1 MAFNKQSVRLGGA
14 YVEITADSTSLY
26 HALKDAEDQVK
37 SFVNEFATIG
47 AGMVG
52 IGAAIV
58 VPFKKAADTYA
69 EFERQ
74 MLITQAVT
82 KATKLQIASLTAQ
95 AKQLGATTSWTATQ
109 VAQGMVALGRMGF
122 DKTEIEN
129 SISSVM
135 DLGRALD
142 VDVNIAAKELGSV
155 MRQFGAG
162 SHEATRYAD
171 VLAEA
176 TNGAAI
182 EMSDLLETM
191 KYVGSAGRA
200 IGADVENV
208 IALVMA
214 LRNAGATASQAGTQL
229 RTMFLKIQNPKSV
242 NIFKKEFGVDIY
254 DANGRLKS
262 FLDIMVEAQERASV
276 MGDKLGV
283 VAKQL
288 FGTLQSPGFLT
299 LMQTKG
305 LEEFRDQLYEASGS
319 AKNFREKMESGV
331 FGALK
336 LSESAI
342 ESVGLQLGQT
352 IAPSVKRV
360 TRMIQDASEVVRG
373 FIRDNATL
381 VNKVAMAGVK
391 FLTLGGSML
400 AASGILKG
408 FSAISRSG
416 INIVSSFAGAWSK
429 ASAQIDAY
437 RRSLAEVQRQDALN
451 FGLDPKDAEKIFN
464 VAYSKAKQATKG
476 FVALRFAINACASA
490 LRGLAGIAV
499 SFVAWNMV
507 AKTFDYIAKK
517 AEEAAESMRQAQ
529 ESNAAIME
537 KDATK
542 ADNAESSLT
551 TDEELID
558 KLVDGASSNR
568 VLNNV
573 EKQNLK
579 NIYNNLNE
587 KGLIQDDVIV
597 DEDSP
602 TGFRIKDAS
611 SPSMMKYRAA
621 NREANEL
628 GKATFDELKI
638 DLHSID
644 PVRFPK
650 GSIYDAYDVNTMNLD
665 FDKLERV
672 GKIIDNMT
680 EEQKDKFFG
689 HGSLEDTFAN
699 DTRLTTDLSQYMPE
713 VITGNGNVGLNI
725 ARAFTKNGERI
736 KGAAVNPEVFS
747 FMNKR
752 ATEAGIYGE
761 DAQLLGE
768 FLLGL
773 GGVDAKTG
781 KYTTSQIDASVLAG
795 FVGNKGAG
803 FSEFITQ
810 LKEFGKTRK
819 KRRELGE
826 KASAYLAD
834 AIEAQGA
841 PYENQEDKDRARL
854 LAEAK
859 QEDRNAAYA
868 ELDATLAKTEDKA
881 KTPSQRALETL
892 DKQWEKI
899 QEEIGL
905 DEEGNVDLSGLDKK
919 ERDEYYKREKKVLEE
934 RDRLLRKI
942 NDEQQQINEELERE
956 AKQRAKENSERVVE
970 GLNADVRDFIG
981 AIFAGNG
988 QKADEL
994 GAGIDAQ
1001 LRNFAGTDVDLS
1013 KFYEESVSTIRDALE
1028 RTKTTLSSTGTFN
1041 AYEAADFGR
1050 DYQLDVQKE
1059 QLAMLRSANRG
1070 LQNIYAFMQSD
1081 EAYKEY
1087 M

>member
-1 MAFNKQSVRLGGA
+1 MAFTKQNVRLGGA
-14 YVEITADSTSLY
+14 YVEITADSSRLY
-26 HALKDAEDQVK
+26 SALKDAEGQVK

-47 AGMVG
+47 AGMAG
-52 IGAAIV
+52 IGAAIA
-58 VPFKKAADTYA
+58 VPFKRAADTYA

-82 KATKLQIASLTAQ
+82 KATNQQIAALTTQ

-142 VDVNIAAKELGSV
+142 VDVNVAAKELGSV

-182 EMSDLLETM
+182 EMSDLMETM
-191 KYVGSAGRA
+191 KYVGAAGRA
-200 IGADVENV
+200 LGADVETV
-208 IALVMA
+208 LALVMA

-276 MGDKLGV
+276 MGDRLGV

-305 LEEFRDQLYEASGS
+305 LEEFRDRLYEASGS
-319 AKNFREKMESGV
+319 AENFREKMESGV
-331 FGALK
+331 FGAIK

-342 ESVGLQLGQT
+342 EAVGLQLGQT

-360 TRMIQDASEVVRG
+360 TRMIQNASEVVRG

-416 INIVSSFAGAWSK
+416 LNIVSSFAGAWAK

-437 RRSLAEVQRQDALN
+437 RRSLAEVQRQDALK

-464 VAYSKAKQATKG
+464 VAYAKAKQATKG
-476 FVALRFAINACASA
+476 FVALRFAINACGAA

-529 ESNAAIME
+529 ESNAAIVE
-537 KDATK
+537 KDAAK
-542 ADNAESSLT
+542 ADEAEQSLL

-558 KLVDGASSNR
+558 KLVEGASSNKA
-568 VLNNV
+568 LNNV

-587 KGLIQDDVIV
+587 KGLIQGDVIA

-602 TGFRIKDAS
+602 TGFRVKDAS

-621 NREANEL
+621 NREAKDL
-628 GKATFDELKI
+628 GKATFDDLKL

-644 PVRFPK
+644 PVRFPE
-650 GSIYDAYDVNTMNLD
+650 GSIYDAYDVSSMNLD
-665 FDKLERV
+665 FDKLERI

-689 HGSLEDTFAN
+689 HGSLEDAFAN

-713 VITGNGNVGLNI
+713 IFTGKGNVGLAM
-725 ARAFTKNGERI
+725 ARAFTKNGERV
-736 KGAAVNPEVFS
+736 KDGAVNPEVFS

-752 ATEAGIYGE
+752 ATEAGLYGE

-781 KYTTSQIDASVLAG
+781 KFTTSQIDANVLAG

-803 FSEFITQ
+803 FSEFIAQ
-810 LKEFGKTRK
+810 LKEFGKARK
-819 KRRELGE
+819 KRQELGD

-834 AIEAQGA
+834 AIEARGN
-841 PYENQEDKDRARL
+841 PYENQEDKDRARI
-854 LAEAK
+854 LAESK
-859 QEDRNAAYA
+859 REDRNAAYA
-868 ELDATLAKTEDKA
+868 ELEALLTKTEDKA

-892 DKQWEKI
+892 DKQWEKVR
-899 QEEIGL
+899 EEIGL
-905 DEEGNVDLSGLDKK
+905 DEEGNVDLSGLDKN
-919 ERDEYYKREKKVLEE
+919 DLDLYYKKEKKVLEE
-934 RDRLLRKI
+934 REKLLR
-942 NDEQQQINEELERE
+942 QINEELERE
-956 AKQRAKENSERVVE
+956 AEQRKKEQTEYATTNLSTE
-970 GLNADVRDFIG
+970 LDNMMK
-981 AIFAGNG
+981 AIFSGDG
-988 QKADEL
+988 KGADKIGKDL
-994 GAGIDAQ
+994 DFWLAAYRGAS
-1001 LRNFAGTDVDLS
+1001 DVDLS

-1081 EAYKEY
+1081 EAYKEF